1 MAVMLRRTVSMSE
14 EKSRGSKENK
24 RNRAGLD
31 GKSKLSIMNLDLG
44 QGILSGITL
53 EIMAE
58 PLESVP
64 WMEVGWS

>member
-1 MAVMLRRTVSMSE
+1 MLRRTVSMSE

>member
-1 MAVMLRRTVSMSE
+1 MMLRRTDDVGVGGEIS
-14 EKSRGSKENK
+14 GLKENK
-24 RNRAGLD
+24 RNKAGLD
-31 GKSKLSIMNLDLG
+31 GKSKLSIMSLDLG